1 MNQSLQ
7 KTKKNN
13 KVWYSPKLHSLKY
26 KKERA
31 YKKIIRTRNA
41 CDENKYKS
49 LKKHYFKTLEDTR
62 IKFHVN
68 LFQKHIKDSKATWA
82 LINKLLGRKNKN
94 TLCKK
99 LIIND
104 IEITDPK
111 DIADTFNEH
120 FSSIAGKLH
129 DSLPVPNYDHTHYTK
144 REPINET
151 IFLSPTDSQEIEK
164 IIRNLKSKNSC
175 SLDGITTKMIKC
187 FPIKLICIISFLIN
201 RSLYEGIFP
210 DTYKHTKVLSVPKK
224 GGKHTDI
231 NQYQPISL
239 LPSISKIFEKVVSKR
254 LTSFL
259 TKHKVLH
266 PNQFGFRKNH
276 STNDAASYF
285 INQIAKNIDKGLYT
299 LGIFC
304 DLSKAFD
311 CLHTSTLLKKL
322 RRYGIRGTALKWFE
336 TYLINRSQIVEVN
349 GERSRFFKYLY
360 NGTHQGS
367 ILGPLLFIIYI
378 NDMHF
383 CFKNGAPVF
392 FADDTNVLIA
402 HLNFNTLMKMGNEEL
417 KNLNDWLITNKLTL
431 NSKKKQK
438 S

>member
-1 MNQSLQ
+1 MKNESITS
-7 KTKKNN
+7 KNEKNN
-13 KVWYSPKLHSLKY
+13 KIWYSPKLHSLKC

-31 YKKIIRTRNA
+31 YKKFICTRNA
-41 CDENKYKS
+41 CDENRYKS

-99 LIIND
+99 LILND

-129 DSLPVPNYDHTHYTK
+129 DSLPVPNYDHAHYTK

-210 DTYKHTKVLSVPKK
+210 DTYKHTKVVPVPKK
-224 GGKHTDI
+224 GGKRTDI
-231 NQYQPISL
+231 NQYRPISL

-254 LTSFL
+254 LT
-259 TKHKVLH
+259 
-266 PNQFGFRKNH
+266 
-276 STNDAASYF
+276 
-285 INQIAKNIDKGLYT
+285 
-299 LGIFC
+299 
-304 DLSKAFD
+304 
-311 CLHTSTLLKKL
+311 
-322 RRYGIRGTALKWFE
+322 
-336 TYLINRSQIVEVN
+336 
-349 GERSRFFKYLY
+349 
-360 NGTHQGS
+360 
-367 ILGPLLFIIYI
+367 
-378 NDMHF
+378 
-383 CFKNGAPVF
+383 
-392 FADDTNVLIA
+392 
-402 HLNFNTLMKMGNEEL
+402 
-417 KNLNDWLITNKLTL
+417 
-431 NSKKKQK
+431 
-438 S
+438 